1 MLIVLAVL
9 VVVWAA
15 LALSVLAL
23 CRMAAH
29 ADAVD
34 AGAADQSPRRPKTWG
49 TVRKRIFASAQSDQL
64 ATYK

>member
-9 VVVWAA
+9 AVWAV

-23 CRMAAH
+23 CRMAAQ
-29 ADAVD
+29 ADAVGTE
-34 AGAADQSPRRPKTWG
+34 ATDQSPRRAKTWG
-49 TVRKRIFASAQSDQL
+49 TVRKRIFASPQSDQL